1 MTNYYELLGVG
12 RDASEAEIKQAYRK
26 LAKKYHPDTNQ
37 GSEEA
42 TRKFKLIHEAYN
54 TLRDEALRQAYDAEL
69 IRKATGTSG
78 EQQEKARG
86 AAAPSGGTRRA
97 AKGFNPADI
106 GTDFEQFFGF
116 HPKTKEG
123 SPGKKMKKSG
133 DPTDTS
139 AMFNQFFGI
148 RKK

>member
-1 MTNYYELLGVG
+1 MTNYYELLGVS
-12 RDASEAEIKQAYRK
+12 RDASETEIKQAYRK

-69 IRKATGTSG
+69 IRKAEGAG
-78 EQQEKARG
+78 GPQQERGRGSASSSGAR
-86 AAAPSGGTRRA
+86 TA

-123 SPGKKMKKSG
+123 SPGKKTKKSG

>member
-78 EQQEKARG
+78 DQQERARE
-86 AAAPSGGTRRA
+86 AAPSGGTRKT

-106 GTDFEQFFGF
+106 GADFEQFFGF

-123 SPGKKMKKSG
+123 SPGKKTKKSG

>member
-78 EQQEKARG
+78 EQQDKARG
-86 AAAPSGGTRRA
+86 AAPSGGTRRT
-97 AKGFNPADI
+97 AKGFNLADT

-123 SPGKKMKKSG
+123 SPGKKTKKSG

>member
-1 MTNYYELLGVG
+1 MTNYYELLGVS

-69 IRKATGTSG
+69 IRKLRELAGNSKREG
-78 EQQEKARG
+78 EGIHLPVVRVRQ
-86 AAAPSGGTRRA
+86 
-97 AKGFNPADI
+97 
-106 GTDFEQFFGF
+106 
-116 HPKTKEG
+116 PKDSIQLT
-123 SPGKKMKKSG
+123 
-133 DPTDTS
+133 
-139 AMFNQFFGI
+139 
-148 RKK
+148 

>member
-1 MTNYYELLGVG
+1 MTNYYELLGVS
-12 RDASEAEIKQAYRK
+12 RDASETEIKQAYRK

-69 IRKATGTSG
+69 IRKAEGAG
-78 EQQEKARG
+78 GQQQERGRG
-86 AAAPSGGTRRA
+86 AAANSGGAHRA

-106 GTDFEQFFGF
+106 GSNFEQFFGF

-123 SPGKKMKKSG
+123 SPGKNTKKSG

>member
-1 MTNYYELLGVG
+1 MTNYYELLGVS

-78 EQQEKARG
+78 EQQDKARG
-86 AAAPSGGTRRA
+86 AAPSGGTHRT

-123 SPGKKMKKSG
+123 SPGKKTKKSG

>member
-1 MTNYYELLGVG
+1 M
-12 RDASEAEIKQAYRK
+12 
-26 LAKKYHPDTNQ
+26 
-37 GSEEA
+37 
-42 TRKFKLIHEAYN
+42 
-54 TLRDEALRQAYDAEL
+54 RDEALRQAYDAEL
-69 IRKATGTSG
+69 IRKTEGAGG
-78 EQQEKARG
+78 EQQERGRG
-86 AAAPSGGTRRA
+86 ATSSGGARTR

-123 SPGKKMKKSG
+123 SPGKKTKKSG
-133 DPTDTS
+133 DSTDTS

>member
-1 MTNYYELLGVG
+1 MTNYYELLGVS

-42 TRKFKLIHEAYN
+42 TRKFKLIHEAYH

-69 IRKATGTSG
+69 IRKTEGAGG
-78 EQQEKARG
+78 QQQERG
-86 AAAPSGGTRRA
+86 RGTAASGGTRKP
-97 AKGFNPADI
+97 AKGFDPADI
-106 GTDFEQFFGF
+106 GSNFEQFFGF

-123 SPGKKMKKSG
+123 SPGKNTKKSG

>member
-1 MTNYYELLGVG
+1 MTNYYELLGVS

-54 TLRDEALRQAYDAEL
+54 TLRDEALRQAYDAEF
-69 IRKATGTSG
+69 IRKTEGAGG
-78 EQQEKARG
+78 PQPERG
-86 AAAPSGGTRRA
+86 RGSASSGGARNA

-116 HPKTKEG
+116 QPKTKEG
-123 SPGKKMKKSG
+123 SPGKKTKKSG

>member
-12 RDASEAEIKQAYRK
+12 RDASEAEIKKAYRK
-26 LAKKYHPDTNQ
+26 LAKQYHPDTNQ

-78 EQQEKARG
+78 EQQERARG
-86 AAAPSGGTRRA
+86 AASSGGTRKTT
-97 AKGFNPADI
+97 KGFNPADI

-123 SPGKKMKKSG
+123 SPGKKTKKSG

>member
-1 MTNYYELLGVG
+1 MTNYYELLGVS

-69 IRKATGTSG
+69 IRKTEGAGG
-78 EQQEKARG
+78 EQQERG
-86 AAAPSGGTRRA
+86 EGLHP
-97 AKGFNPADI
+97 PAVRVR
-106 GTDFEQFFGF
+106 Q
-116 HPKTKEG
+116 PKD
-123 SPGKKMKKSG
+123 S
-133 DPTDTS
+133 
-139 AMFNQFFGI
+139 I
-148 RKK
+148 RLI